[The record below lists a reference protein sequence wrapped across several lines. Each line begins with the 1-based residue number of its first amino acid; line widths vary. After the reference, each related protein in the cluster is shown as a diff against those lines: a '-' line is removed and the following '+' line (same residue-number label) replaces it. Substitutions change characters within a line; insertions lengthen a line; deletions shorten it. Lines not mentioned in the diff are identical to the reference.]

1 MSDFN
6 ICEFKV
12 LSNDKLLYHNLFY
25 NIFLNNI
32 NTNNISENQRHLTVD
47 KTQYYLLVLLTASFF
62 FPKFI
67 ICHLTDIFC
76 HHSIEILDFEI
87 NKFMFHC
94 LLCAFH
100 IFIRFPFSNARSQ
113 IYSLPT
119 HSSIMLAW

>member
-87 NKFMFHC
+87 NKFMFHYYVLFISSLGFLFQMLDRRYIP
-94 LLCAFH
+94 LLH
-100 IFIRFPFSNARSQ
+100 I
-113 IYSLPT
+113 L
-119 HSSIMLAW
+119 L